1 MKRILAFCILFASI
15 LSVNAA
21 LYKVTTTNFTGP
33 GSISEAITNAN
44 SGTDTVLCDLKG
56 TINFSS
62 TLTLTNNVRII
73 GPSSENL
80 VLQSSGLT
88 IFNIN
93 VSASNVSIS
102 GLTFTTSGISGGSAI
117 VSGASELK
125 IYDCIFTNCNS
136 SGIGGAITAN
146 TGGLTVHSCSFVNVV
161 AASNGGSIF
170 LTTNSGLPSNIVNCT
185 FGRTLGFSTENSQN
199 GGAIYI
205 NVSSGTVN
213 IVNNTFA
220 RLSVTTQG
228 GAIYSNVANY
238 NLRNNIFYQ
247 NAPNS
252 QYRDLGGTMPS
263 VRGFNC
269 FQQAPTAYVPGTND
283 INGGSWA
290 SWISSNSSLQLQK
303 FGRGQYGLN
312 INEFAPNIDN
322 ADQSAI
328 VNFFDNFG
336 IERKDVRSAPREVQ
350 GIYYGNHQ
358 LDRGSLEYSP
368 FRVTNNNATGSGSLA
383 SIVDSVNNSIRPGP
397 LYVWFEIAGSGP
409 HTILAASQY
418 VTNRAFTYLDGFSQL
433 GSKEGS
439 VSFGPEYS
447 IDIVDNASLVSC
459 FYTFGDNTEIRGFKI
474 QDFDIPIILFSNSV
488 GVYGNY
494 IINGNY
500 GITSG
505 GSTSSCL
512 IGSNK
517 GKDRNYIVSCNAK
530 AMEIGGSYHWIK
542 GNYIGVQPNG
552 VANGNSEGI
561 DINGALDCLIGGG
574 SSAEGNLICGST
586 LYGIRLVGSSSCQVK
601 NNILGINST
610 NTSTAGFEN
619 SRGIEVESSNNNF
632 IGGSIYPGGGNVI
645 ASATGD
651 GVYISNSGSNYFH
664 GNIIGLRPDGLT
676 AGSIA
681 NNGIRITGTTNNNY
695 IGDYMNVVYRNI
707 ISNCQQSG
715 VFSDATSGNSNYIS
729 LNYIGTDKNGENNMG
744 NGQDGIH
751 LFGLLDG
758 LYTQASVEYNLV
770 ANHSNATF
778 GRGVFVENCSANLY
792 ENTLGKYLN
801 GTAASNRIGVHLKGD
816 DVYGNVTQNRIFN
829 SLQQGILVDDVTAD
843 FGLGIDF
850 NNIQYNGAQ
859 GVFVTNG
866 SKKVDFYND
875 SVKNN
880 GNGGIIV
887 ANGCDSVIMEY
898 CYMYDNGT
906 GLDFDLG
913 TAGPGGYTL
922 NEAVSF
928 PFISSANYCTGQLT
942 IDGSFSDA
950 NFPSTEF
957 SCVFYLIPAGSA
969 HSSNHG
975 GTHEVIGSD
984 YIFTDA
990 TGFTTFNFNY
1000 SNTFNI
1006 GDMVTMA
1013 ITKIESEG
1021 RHLTSELA
1029 ANVAISSNLSVTVT
1043 PSNPLCSSDL
1053 GSATATVVGS
1063 SNDPEWHLVSALGN
1077 PFSFGTT
1084 VSNLLPDNYAC
1095 IIVNGGCTDTAFFT
1109 ITAPTILNPGIAS
1122 TLTNVNCLGGTD
1134 GSLQLTTAASG
1145 GTLPY
1150 QYSIDNVI
1158 FQASDLF
1165 SGLSAGTYAI
1175 FVRDANNCIDT
1186 TASITV
1192 SEPATALTVTT
1203 STTNL
1208 TCNGSDDGTIT
1219 TTISGGSPGYS
1230 FTWTG
1235 PNSFVATTQN
1245 ITSLEPGFYVLT
1257 ATDINGCQVIEN
1269 AAEIIEPATNNVNFT
1284 ISNATPCVGEGVTFT
1299 NTSDPGATAFFWDF
1313 GNGNLANN
1321 TLENSGSFYTT
1332 AGAYTV
1338 KYIVNWGICSDS
1350 LSQIINVNPVP
1361 VLTNANST
1369 NICSGD
1375 NVNFTFTADIA
1386 STFTWYGIDNT
1397 NVSGES
1403 LTNQTTNI
1411 NNDVLINNSGTPQ
1424 IVEYIVIPATAQCTS
1439 SGQSF
1444 YAWVYPLPNV
1454 VAPNDTTI
1462 CANESLTLSGSGA
1475 ASYSWDNGITDGVAF
1490 NPSNTTTY
1498 TVTGTDGN
1506 GCQNTD
1512 ATTLVV
1518 NTLPTISAPSDY
1530 AICNG
1535 ESTTLN
1541 ATGGLT
1547 YSWDNGVSDGIS
1559 FTPIGTQSYTVI
1571 GQDANGCQNSDAVTV
1586 TVNALPT
1593 ITAPNFYSICQG
1605 ESTTLTAT
1613 GGVSYTWDN
1622 GVSNGVAFTPSVF
1635 ATYTVVG
1642 VDGNGCQNNDT
1653 VSIAINNLP
1662 TVIAPTDYTIC
1673 SGASTTLNGLGAL
1686 TYVWNNGVTDG
1697 IAFNPTSTALYTVT
1711 GTDVNGCENTDQVTI
1726 TVSSPISLTFNVTN
1740 VSCNGLSDGEIEYTA
1755 SGGTAPYT
1763 IGINGNNPFT
1773 MSSNPT
1779 ILGGLSGGYTFNGI
1793 LTDANGCQATNSTNI
1808 TEPNAIS
1815 YSIITLSD
1823 TCSAGVGTLS
1833 YTSVTGGTTPY
1844 TYGDLSGMN
1853 SSSSVFVGNGG
1864 SYNTFVED
1872 ANGCVSNQSTTIGN
1886 VTAPVNGGTF
1896 GPYETCDD
1904 EPIEIVAFGGT
1915 SYQWSGGSTAI
1926 PSVANPTVNPTLTT
1940 LYYVTIA
1947 FGTCSMVDSVLVSIS
1962 SSCDSLDNNTVINT
1976 NAFSPNGDGI
1986 NDVVTFDIPNLL
1998 QDKDNKVYF
2007 INRWGD
2013 VIREYDNYN
2022 NIDVAW
2028 DGKNKN
2034 GIDLPEG
2041 TYFYIIEIPSLDYK
2055 ASGWIQLIRNN
2066 SNN

>member
-1 MKRILAFCILFASI
+1 MKQILAFCIFFASI

-44 SGTDTVLCDLKG
+44 SGTDTVFCDIKG
-56 TINFSS
+56 TINFTSS
-62 TLTLTNNVRII
+62 ITLTNNVTII

-93 VSASNVSIS
+93 VVASNVSIS
-102 GLTFTTSGISGGSAI
+102 GFTFTTSGVSGASAI
-117 VSGASELK
+117 VSGASELR

-136 SGIGGAITAN
+136 SSVGGAITAN

-161 AASNGGSIF
+161 ASSNGGSIF
-170 LTTNSGLPSNIVNCT
+170 LTSNSGLQSNIVNCT
-185 FGRTLGFSTENSQN
+185 FGRTLGFSPENGQN

-205 NVSSGTVN
+205 NLSSGTVN

-228 GAIYSNVANY
+228 GAVYSNVANY

-263 VRGFNC
+263 SRGFNC

-283 INGGSWA
+283 VNGGSWA
-290 SWISSNSSLQLQK
+290 TWISSNSSLQLQK

-312 INEFAPNIDN
+312 VTESAPSIDN
-322 ADQSAI
+322 ADQTVITS
-328 VNFFDNFG
+328 FFDNFG
-336 IERKDVRSAPREVQ
+336 LERKDVRSAPREVQ
-350 GIYYGNHQ
+350 GIYYGAYQ
-358 LDRGSLEYSP
+358 IDRGSVEYSP
-368 FRVTNNNATGSGSLA
+368 FKVTNNNATGAGSLA
-383 SIVDSVNNSIRPGP
+383 DIVDSVNNSTRPGP
-397 LYVWFEIAGSGP
+397 LYVWFEIAGAGP
-409 HTILAASQY
+409 HTILAASQFI
-418 VTNRAFTYLDGFSQL
+418 TNRAYTYLDGYSQL
-433 GSKEGS
+433 GSKEGAK
-439 VSFGPEYS
+439 SFGPEYT
-447 IDIVDNASLVSC
+447 IDIVDNASLTSC
-459 FYTFGDNTEIRGFKI
+459 FYTFGDYSDIKGFKI
-474 QDFDIPIILFSNSV
+474 QNYEIPILIFSNSV

-494 IINGNY
+494 IINGEY
-500 GITSG
+500 GITTG
-505 GSTSSCL
+505 GSTSNCI
-512 IGSNK
+512 IGSIK

-530 AMEIGGSYHWIK
+530 AMEIQGSYHWIK
-542 GNYIGVQPNG
+542 GNFFGVQPNG
-552 VANGNSEGI
+552 TVDGNYEGV
-561 DINGALDCLIGGG
+561 DINGALDCLIGGFNP
-574 SSAEGNLICGST
+574 EDGNLISGST
-586 LYGIRLVGSSSCQVK
+586 LYGLRLLGASSCQVRG
-601 NNILGINST
+601 NVLGMNST
-610 NTSTAGFEN
+610 FTSTVGFEN

-695 IGDYMNVVYRNI
+695 IGDYMTVAYRNV
-707 ISNCQQSG
+707 ISNCQESG
-715 VFSDATSGNSNYIS
+715 VFSDATSGNSNYVS
-729 LNYIGTDKNGENNMG
+729 LNYIGTDKNGESNMG
-744 NGQDGIH
+744 NGRDGIH

-758 LYTQASVEYNLV
+758 LYGQANVDYNLI
-770 ANHSNATF
+770 ANHTNASF
-778 GRGVFVENCSANLY
+778 GRGIFIEDGTTNLY

-801 GTAASNRIGVHLKGD
+801 GTAAANRIGVHIKGAD
-816 DVYGNVTQNRIFN
+816 AYGNVSQNRIFN
-829 SLQQGILVDDVTAD
+829 SLQQGILVDDVTTN
-843 FGLGIDF
+843 FGLSIDF

-898 CYMYDNGT
+898 CYMYDNGS

-913 TAGPGGYTL
+913 TVGPGGYTL

-1043 PSNPLCSSDL
+1043 PSNPLCSSDF

-1063 SNDPEWHLVSALGN
+1063 SNDPEWHLVAALGN

-1084 VSNLLPDNYAC
+1084 VTNLMPDDYAC
-1095 IIVNGGCTDTAFFT
+1095 IIVNGACSDTAFFT
-1109 ITAPTILNPGIAS
+1109 ITAPSVLNAGVAGVS
-1122 TLTNVNCLGGTD
+1122 TDVSCFGGND
-1134 GSLQLTTAASG
+1134 GSINLITAASG
-1145 GTLPY
+1145 GVLPY
-1150 QYSIDNVI
+1150 QYSVDNVS
-1158 FQASDLF
+1158 FQASDVF
-1165 SGLSAGTYAI
+1165 TNLSAGNFSI

-1186 TASITV
+1186 TLNVTVNQPGSSVSVIPSII
-1192 SEPATALTVTT
+1192 
-1203 STTNL
+1203 NL
-1208 TCNGSDDGTIT
+1208 TCNGSNDGSISLNVSGGVPGYTYSWSGPNGFSST
-1219 TTISGGSPGYS
+1219 NQNISG
-1230 FTWTG
+1230 
-1235 PNSFVATTQN
+1235 
-1245 ITSLEPGFYVLT
+1245 LEAGLYAAYV
-1257 ATDINGCQVIEN
+1257 TDANGCE
-1269 AAEIIEPATNNVNFT
+1269 EILGSINVTEPAQYNVNFSM
-1284 ISNATPCVGEGVTFT
+1284 SNATPCTGEGVVF
-1299 NTSDPGATAFFWDF
+1299 NNLSDAGATAFFWDF
-1313 GNGNLANN
+1313 GNGNPLNN
-1321 TLENSGSFYTT
+1321 TLENSSSNYSA
-1332 AGAYTV
+1332 AGAYNV
-1338 KYIVNWGICSDS
+1338 KFIVTWGVCQDS
-1350 LSQIINVNPVP
+1350 LTQVINVNPVP
-1361 VLTNANST
+1361 VLTSSNVA

-1375 NVNFTFTADIA
+1375 NVNFTFTADLP
-1386 STFTWYGIDNT
+1386 STFTWYALDNT
-1397 NVSGES
+1397 NVSGETFSVQNTS
-1403 LTNQTTNI
+1403 L

-1424 IVEYIVIPATAQCTS
+1424 MVEYIVIPATAQCTS

-1444 YAWVYPLPNV
+1444 YAWVYPLPTV

-1462 CANESLTLSGSGA
+1462 CANESLTLSGFGA
-1475 ASYSWDNGITDGVAF
+1475 ASYTWDNGITDGVPF
-1490 NPSNTTTY
+1490 NPSNTTIY

-1512 ATTLVV
+1512 ATTVVV

-1530 AICNG
+1530 AICIG

-1559 FTPIGTQSYTVI
+1559 FTPIGTQTYTVV
-1571 GQDANGCQNSDAVTV
+1571 GQDANGCQNSDAVTI

-1593 ITAPNFYSICQG
+1593 ITAPNFYAICQG
-1605 ESTTLTAT
+1605 ESTSLTAT

-1662 TVIAPTDYTIC
+1662 TVIAPADFTIC
-1673 SGASTTLNGLGAL
+1673 SGASTTLNGSGAL

-1697 IAFNPTSTALYTVT
+1697 VVFNPTSTALYTVT
-1711 GTDVNGCENTDQVTI
+1711 GTDANGCENTDQVTI
-1726 TVSSPISLTFNVTN
+1726 TVSSPLSLSFNVTN
-1740 VSCNGLSDGEIEYTA
+1740 VTCNGLSDGEIEYTA
-1755 SGGTAPYT
+1755 VGGSAPYT

-1773 MSSNPT
+1773 MTSNPT
-1779 ILGGLSGGYTFNGI
+1779 ILAGLSGGFVFNGT
-1793 LTDANGCQATNSTNI
+1793 LTDANGCQTTNSTNI

-1823 TCSAGVGTLS
+1823 TCNAGVGTLS
-1833 YTSVTGGTTPY
+1833 YASVSGGTTPY
-1844 TYGDLSGMN
+1844 TYGDLSGVN
-1853 SSSSVFVGNGG
+1853 STSSVFVGSAG

-1896 GPYETCDD
+1896 GPYSTCDD

-1926 PSVANPTVNPTLTT
+1926 PSVANPTVNPTQNTT
-1940 LYYVTIA
+1940 YYVTIS
-1947 FGTCSMVDSVLVSIS
+1947 FGTCTLSDSVLVTID

-1986 NDVVTFDIPNLL
+1986 NEVVTFDIPNLL
-1998 QDKDNKVYF
+1998 QDNDNKVYF

-2013 VIREYDNYN
+2013 VIREYTNYN
-2022 NIDVAW
+2022 NLDVAW
-2028 DGKNKN
+2028 DGKNN
-2034 GIDLPEG
+2034 SGVELPDG
-2041 TYFYIIEIPSLDYK
+2041 TYFFIIEIPSQDYK
-2055 ASGWIQLIRNN
+2055 ATGWVQLVR
-2066 SNN
+2066 